1 MNTLLVVEDEKL
13 IRQGI
18 VAMIRRSSVPVEE
31 ILECRNGEEALEI
44 LRKQRVDVMFTDIR
58 MPKMDGLTLVNK
70 MEELSQKPVVIVL
83 SGYDEFSYAVEM
95 MKHGVRDY
103 ILKPIKRETIEQLLE
118 NLERELSETRETE
131 EEEERCFLNQ
141 LRYLMMNAEMAEEKE
156 WMDMESRIRRHIGND
171 SFRIL
176 LTSKAN
182 GERFS
187 KCSGILLEGVE
198 GGVLYLLP
206 EPEAERIMKEKDERF
221 CLGVGKEHRSVMEI
235 PEAYQ
240 EALLAREM
248 AFIQKNPVEEYQKKC
263 FEEKPELAQFQEKF
277 ILQVPTD
284 RADTVLRKM
293 RNWYFEA
300 AHQRVSPYQ
309 LLTVTEAI
317 CKELDLFYRM
327 PEKQEKC
334 PRPLQYRDA
343 DLFLDAFEEWI
354 HVYRESLKSQTAGK
368 EKMEEAKKAAGSEP
382 LLKLLPYK
390 NKKAG
395 IVTTGNEVFYGRIE
409 DKFGPVIREKLQEFG
424 VEVLGQKI
432 IGDNP
437 DKITEAIQEWLDQGA
452 DFVVCTG
459 GMSVDP
465 DDTTPSAIKQTGA
478 EVVSYGAPVLPGAMF
493 MLAYYQV
500 TEGENPR
507 TVAIMGLPGC
517 VMYAK
522 RTIFDL
528 VLPRVMADDQVTAEE
543 LAALG
548 PGGLC
553 LNCPVCTFPNCGFGK
568 GV

>member
-317 CKELDLFYRM
+317 CKELGLKAVKY
-327 PEKQEKC
+327 
-334 PRPLQYRDA
+334 A
-343 DLFLDAFEEWI
+343 NLDASDINRKDPATIISKMAGGFLLIERASFMTPETI
-354 HVYRESLKSQTAGK
+354 EKLSQAMDFRTDS
-368 EKMEEAKKAAGSEP
+368 MI
-382 LLKLLPYK
+382 LL
-390 NKKAG
+390 
-395 IVTTGNEVFYGRIE
+395 IE
-409 DKFGPVIREKLQEFG
+409 DDKANMRKMLADYPEFAEKFENVISIPVFTNDELVTFARTYARENGFRMDEMG
-424 VEVLGQKI
+424 VLALYTM
-432 IGDNP
+432 IGDNQKEDEP
-437 DKITEAIQEWLDQGA
+437 ITIGKVKEMVDGAIRKASGVKLGRKLSKRHTDA
-452 DFVVCTG
+452 DG
-459 GMSVDP
+459 RILLYEKD
-465 DDTTPSAIKQTGA
+465 
-478 EVVSYGAPVLPGAMF
+478 
-493 MLAYYQV
+493 
-500 TEGENPR
+500 
-507 TVAIMGLPGC
+507 
-517 VMYAK
+517 
-522 RTIFDL
+522 FDL
-528 VLPRVMADDQVTAEE
+528 
-543 LAALG
+543 
-548 PGGLC
+548 
-553 LNCPVCTFPNCGFGK
+553 
-568 GV
+568 